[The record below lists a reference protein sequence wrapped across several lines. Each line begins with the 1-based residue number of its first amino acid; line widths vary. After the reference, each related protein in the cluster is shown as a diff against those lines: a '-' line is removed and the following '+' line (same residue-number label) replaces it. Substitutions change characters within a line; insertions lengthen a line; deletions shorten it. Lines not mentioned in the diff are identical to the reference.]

1 MKIYDHLTSYCN
13 LHNVTLVAV
22 SKTKPT
28 SAIAEMYQLG
38 QRVFG
43 ENRVQELVEKE
54 NVLPN
59 DIEWHMIGHLQTKK
73 VKSIIPFIS
82 LIHSGDRTSLLI
94 EINKQA
100 AKTDEIIDV
109 LIQVK
114 VAKEESKHG
123 WDIKELLEQ
132 VSLFQESYPN
142 IRFRGIMAM
151 ATFTE
156 DESVLAQEFEKA
168 KNIFDILRENNYF
181 DSNFDILSMG
191 MSGDYKLA
199 IASGS
204 SMIRVGSLLFG
215 AR

>member
-13 LHNVTLVAV
+13 SHNVTLVAV